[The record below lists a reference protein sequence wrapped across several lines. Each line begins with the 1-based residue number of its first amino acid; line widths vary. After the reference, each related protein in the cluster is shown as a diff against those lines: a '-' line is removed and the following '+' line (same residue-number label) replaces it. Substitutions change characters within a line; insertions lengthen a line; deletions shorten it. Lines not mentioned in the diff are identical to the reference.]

1 MRPDPLLDVIFQPG
15 EESLRRALAAARFR
29 RIRRVVVPTVT
40 TAACLVIAILLL
52 KPTLP
57 QNPLGSPSLR
67 PATVEI
73 IRNMPLLPREI
84 VRTSPQSV
92 EVISTSISA
101 AAAPALV
108 ADSELLA
115 SFAGGRAALVGG
127 LEDRRVVEF

>member
-1 MRPDPLLDVIFQPG
+1 MKPDPLLDVFFQPG

-29 RIRRVVVPTVT
+29 RIRRVVMPAVT
-40 TAACLVIAILLL
+40 TAACLMIAILLL

-57 QNPLGSPSLR
+57 QDSAGSPASR
-67 PATVEI
+67 SSTVQI
-73 IRNMPLLPREI
+73 ITNKPLFPREI

-92 EVISTSISA
+92 EVISTSSTA
-101 AAAPALV
+101 AAAPVRV

-115 SFAGGRAALVGG
+115 SFAGGRAAIVGG